1 MRRHHVQL
9 ESPSARGSGDVLV
22 HGHYGRPVLA
32 FPPAGGRAW
41 DFDDNGMIDAISDLV
56 QGGRLKVYCV
66 DGLDSSDAADRGAYD
81 AWVVDRVLPF
91 VYGDCGGPLEV
102 LTAGCGEG
110 AVTAA
115 DLAVRRADLFPVAI
129 AMSGGYDHLDVLE
142 AAAELGPEHVDW
154 LAGRLQVV
162 LGVADAND
170 QAVTAEFAAQ
180 LGEFG
185 IRCQVDRVPA
195 DTPCGWPAWRHL
207 AAAHFPRFC

>member
-9 ESPSARGSGDVLV
+9 EAPSARGTGDVLV

-32 FPPAGGRAW
+32 FPPVGGRAW
-41 DFDDNGMIDAISDLV
+41 EFDDNGMLAAVGDLV
-56 QGGRLKVYCV
+56 QGGRLKVYSV
-66 DGLDSSDAADRGAYD
+66 DGLDSTDAADRGAYE

-91 VYGDCGGPLEV
+91 VYADCAGPVEV

-129 AMSGGYDHLDVLE
+129 CMSGSYDSTSI
-142 AAAELGPEHVDW
+142 AAAAALGPEHVDW
-154 LAGRLQVV
+154 LTGRLNVV
-162 LGVADAND
+162 LGMAGERDHARTT
-170 QAVTAEFAAQ
+170 QFAAL
-180 LGEFG
+180 LGELG
-185 IRCQVDRVPA
+185 IKHQVERVPTG
-195 DTPCGWPAWRHL
+195 TPAGWPAWRHL